1 MYIRLVIF
9 IVLVGQ
15 VGRQPVEAI
24 LALQILR
31 LKYCTFVKIIICI
44 MLYYSWNFENKYS
57 VCLSYLFGHVYS
69 GSQPN
74 RLEPV
79 LEPQAVYVCLS
90 YLFGHVYSGSQPYR
104 LEPV

>member
-1 MYIRLVIF
+1 MEPQAVY
-9 IVLVGQ
+9 
-15 VGRQPVEAI
+15 
-24 LALQILR
+24 
-31 LKYCTFVKIIICI
+31 
-44 MLYYSWNFENKYS
+44 

-90 YLFGHVYSGSQPYR
+90 YLFGHVYSGSHPYR
-104 LEPV
+104 LEPVLEPQAVYREHDWRA